1 MDLFPVTK
9 LMNMKQFKYENRYH
23 DQIIF
28 TQVAEDVWHM
38 SGFNPNWARFGWA
51 NDYSV
56 AYGAYCMDEDDPM
69 PLEQFEKEVTK
80 YYEPNKS
87 TICEKYGHMVTSDK
101 SRIDMFDPSGG
112 PCMTVGQY
120 WKELGGK
127 IVNIEP
133 NVPGLPGVVQ
143 LTIQP
148 K

>member
-143 LTIQP
+143 LTIQS

>member
-1 MDLFPVTK
+1 
-9 LMNMKQFKYENRYH
+9 MKQFVYENRYH
-23 DQIIF
+23 DRIIF
-28 TQVAEDVWHM
+28 TQVEENVWHM
-38 SGFNPNWARFGWA
+38 SGFNPNWARMGWP

-56 AYGAYCMDEDDPM
+56 AYGAYCMDEEDPM
-69 PLEQFEKEVTK
+69 PLEQFEKEVVK
-80 YYEPNKS
+80 YYGPNK
-87 TICEKYGHMVTSDK
+87 TVICEKYGHMITSDK

-120 WKELGGK
+120 WKELEGV
-127 IVNIEP
+127 ITHIEP